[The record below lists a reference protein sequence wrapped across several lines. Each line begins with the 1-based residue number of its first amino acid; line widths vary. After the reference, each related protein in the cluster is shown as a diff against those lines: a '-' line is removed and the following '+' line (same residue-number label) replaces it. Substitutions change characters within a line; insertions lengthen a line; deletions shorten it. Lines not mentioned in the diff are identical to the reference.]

1 MQKVRVISE
10 RTLDNKT
17 IKLSDNKDAI
27 EVQVSD
33 DVDNVIKVT
42 EEGLKVPGFEIR
54 DLEGNIIGRLISN

>member
-17 IKLSDNKDAI
+17 IKLSDTKDAI